1 MNLDYT
7 KYPICDT
14 DMWVYLY
21 LSDFSNR
28 IFQKYK
34 KLIFADVV
42 EQEILAWEE
51 KNEKYKNIALYFK
64 RCKQEG
70 LVIVIQHE
78 LHIKA
83 DDRQFLEQAL
93 LDLNF
98 KYGLKN
104 SPKEKNKGEFVSALY
119 ADYFEIP
126 FMKTNDKAFQGK
138 GAGRKEFPDLEIKN
152 WYDVVEEFS
161 IDQDEKM
168 RVRKLVEQEQEKMTN
183 HYEKQKEEKKKAD
196 LLARLAQQMND
207 RRL

>member
-14 DMWVYLY
+14 DMWVYIY

-42 EQEILAWEE
+42 EQEILAWE
-51 KNEKYKNIALYFK
+51 KNNEKYKDIALYFK
-64 RCKQEG
+64 KCKQDG

-78 LHIKA
+78 IHIEV

-126 FMKTNDKAFQGK
+126 FMKTNDNAFQENGEGK
-138 GAGRKEFPDLEIKN
+138 KEFPDLEIKN
-152 WYDVVEEFS
+152 WYDVVEEFA
-161 IDQDEKM
+161 IDHNEKI
-168 RVRKLVEQEQEKMTN
+168 RIRKLVEQEQQKMKD
-183 HYEKQKEEKKKAD
+183 HYEKQKEEKKKED
-196 LLARLAQQMND
+196 LLSRLAQQMNN

>member
-119 ADYFEIP
+119 ADYIEIP
-126 FMKTNDKAFQGK
+126 FMKTNDKAFQGT
-138 GAGRKEFPDLEIKN
+138 GAGRKEFPALEIKN